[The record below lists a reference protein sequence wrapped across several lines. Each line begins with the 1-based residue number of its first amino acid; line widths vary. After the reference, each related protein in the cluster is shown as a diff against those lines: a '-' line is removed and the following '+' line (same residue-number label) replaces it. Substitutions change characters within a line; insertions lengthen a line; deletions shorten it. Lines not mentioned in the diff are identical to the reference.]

1 MKLRVRLFA
10 AAKQAADCDSID
22 VELPEGTTIG
32 RLRDQLAG
40 EFPQLAGLVRQAMFS
55 IDAEY
60 AGDTEEIRPD
70 ADVACIP
77 PVSGG

>member
-1 MKLRVRLFA
+1 MKLDVRLFA
-10 AAKQAADCDSID
+10 AARQTAGRDSID

-32 RLRDQLAG
+32 RLRNQLAA
-40 EFPQLAGLVRQAMFS
+40 EFPQLAGLVQQAMFS

-60 AGDTEEIRPD
+60 AADTEEIHPD

>member
-1 MKLRVRLFA
+1 MKLCIRLFA
-10 AAKQAADCDSID
+10 AAKQAAGRNA
-22 VELPEGTTIG
+22 VELELPEGATIG
-32 RLRDQLAG
+32 QLRQRLA
-40 EFPQLAGLVRQAMFS
+40 EEYPQLSTLIRQAMFS

-60 AGDTEEIRPD
+60 AGDKQEIAPD